1 MDLLSFLRQ
10 SPALQDSVQAKH
22 FAKFWDMRRV
32 LKGSRIATQGTPDMA
47 EIIVLDG
54 AAASLIGDAEGRTAC
69 VGLYHGPCIV
79 TPNIARTRDGVSLVT
94 IEAQTDTLI
103 ATMDADALSQEML
116 SNLQVRD
123 WANGVLRAALAQKAD
138 REWCLA
144 ALGGAQRLAWLRE
157 NFPTLEAVFGHAL
170 IASHLGITPVT
181 LSRLRQAAKE

>member
-10 SPALQDSVQAKH
+10 SPALKDPSQAKQ
-22 FAKFWDMRRV
+22 FATLWATRRV
-32 LKGSRIATQGTPDMA
+32 PNGARVATQGTPDKA
-47 EIIVLDG
+47 EVIVLDG
-54 AAASLIGDAEGRTAC
+54 AAASLISDAEGRMAC
-69 VGLYHGPCIV
+69 VGLYYGPCIV

-103 ATMDADALSQEML
+103 ATMDADTLSEAML
-116 SNLQVRD
+116 SDPHVRD

-144 ALGGAQRLAWLRE
+144 ALGGAQRLAWFRE
-157 NFPTLEAVFGHAL
+157 NFPTLEEVFPHTL

-181 LSRLRQAAKE
+181 LSRLRQAAKT